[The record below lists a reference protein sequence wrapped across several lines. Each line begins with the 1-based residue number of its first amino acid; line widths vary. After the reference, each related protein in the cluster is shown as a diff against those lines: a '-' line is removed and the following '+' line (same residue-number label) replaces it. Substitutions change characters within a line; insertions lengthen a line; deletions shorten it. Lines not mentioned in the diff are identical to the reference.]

1 MIWGNSGKSTYVHSH
16 TRLFIYI
23 VVSSEKCWSFSVFLG
38 FSTGRMNYLN
48 IIFKVI
54 LIWSKNY
61 IGGLEKFLINVEKI
75 KKMKKSAKE

>member
-1 MIWGNSGKSTYVHSH
+1 
-16 TRLFIYI
+16 
-23 VVSSEKCWSFSVFLG
+23 
-38 FSTGRMNYLN
+38 MNYLN

-61 IGGLEKFLINVEKI
+61 IGGLEKFLRNVEKI